1 MPESEGFGT
10 IRDRLFD
17 REAFSRN
24 LRGARIKKSYLE
36 YTREILIQTGIAVAG
51 AVVALVIFHLFSI
64 RFTVLKPYPFWVQ
77 DALVLVIP
85 GAMVFLALYFQ
96 PVLAAKGRKARIEMD
111 LPYAIT
117 YMQALSTTLNLYNAI
132 RGVYEQGDL
141 YGEVSKEFG
150 MIVRDVEVFGDDLV
164 TAIRNLSRTTPS
176 ENLKKLLDDLIL
188 MFESGGDLPAFLSS
202 RSSHYRE
209 IAEKELEMSLKT
221 MEIMAEVYV
230 TAFVAAPIAV
240 IIMVVAENMSGQST
254 LSALM
259 PYFFIFLPIGAAAM
273 VWILSLVVPGE
284 NVEITRQESRD
295 TEFGSG
301 IPVTEGMDVPD
312 PAFSRE
318 IAAKKRLLRVAA
330 MLKSPLRYYMSD
342 YRFGIV
348 IGTIIGSV
356 IVLMA
361 MTGMFQGIFPHYPA
375 EIMICLLTIALLA
388 PLMAAYEVRRF
399 YVHQVETQVPDFLR
413 ELLDLKDIGMTL
425 QGAVKL
431 ISESKIGLLSS
442 ELKLVSRDV
451 RFGTSITSALV
462 RLEERIGV
470 LVIKRVISLIIRAS
484 EVTDY
489 IRDILI
495 IAIDDMEHFLK
506 MKRERYTVS
515 FAYIMIIYLSFGI
528 FLYTAYQLNVSFI
541 TSFEKLNTNID
552 ISGNVLD
559 MFRMSIILGIFSGVM
574 AGQLS
579 SGSILAGFKHVILF
593 LIAAVVLFVYVL

>member
-1 MPESEGFGT
+1 MPQSEGFSRIT
-10 IRDRLFD
+10 DRIFD
-17 REAFSRN
+17 RETISRN
-24 LRGARIKKSYLE
+24 LRGARIRKSYRE
-36 YTREILIQTGIAVAG
+36 YTREIYLQTGIAVAG
-51 AVVALVIFHLFSI
+51 AIAALVVFHLFSI
-64 RFTVLKPYPFWVQ
+64 RFTALKPYPFWVQ
-77 DALVLVIP
+77 DALVLIVP
-85 GAMVFLALYFQ
+85 GMMVFLALYFQ
-96 PVLAAKGRKARIEMD
+96 PMLAAKGRRARIEMD

-117 YMQALSTTLNLYNAI
+117 YMQALSTTLTLYNAI

-141 YGEVSKEFG
+141 YGEVSREFG
-150 MIVRDVEVFGDDLV
+150 MIVRDVEVFGDDLI
-164 TAIRNLSRTTPS
+164 TAMRNLGRTTPS

-188 MFESGGDLPAFLSS
+188 MFESGGDLPSFLSS

-284 NVEITRQESRD
+284 NVVITRRESRD
-295 TEFGSG
+295 TEFGGG
-301 IPVTEGMDVPD
+301 IPMIEGKDRPD
-312 PAFSRE
+312 PMFSRRIE
-318 IAAKKRLLRVAA
+318 ARKKLLRVLS
-330 MLKSPLRYYMSD
+330 MIKSPLRSYMSD
-342 YRFGIV
+342 YRFGI
-348 IGTIIGSV
+348 IAGTIFGSV

-361 MTGMFQGIFPHYPA
+361 MMGMFQGLFPQYPA
-375 EIMICLLTIALLA
+375 EIMICLMTIAMLA
-388 PLMAAYEVRRF
+388 PLALAYEARRF

-425 QGAVKL
+425 QGAVTL

-451 RFGTSITSALV
+451 KFGTSITSALV

-593 LIAAVVLFVYVL
+593 LVAAVGLFVYVL

>member
-1 MPESEGFGT
+1 MPQSNGFGVV
-10 IRDRLFD
+10 RDRLFD

-24 LRGARIKKSYLE
+24 LRGARIKKAYHE
-36 YTREILIQTGIAVAG
+36 YTREILVQTGLAVAG
-51 AVVALVIFHLFSI
+51 SVMALVVFHLFSI
-64 RFTVLKPYPFWVQ
+64 RFTVLKPYPLLVQ
-77 DALVLVIP
+77 DALILVVP
-85 GAMVFLALYFQ
+85 GMMVFLVLYFQ
-96 PVLAAKGRKARIEMD
+96 PMLSAKGRKSRIEMD

-117 YMQALSTTLNLYNAI
+117 YMQALSTTLTLYNAI

-188 MFESGGDLPAFLSS
+188 MFESGGDLPAFLAS
-202 RSSHYRE
+202 RSAHYRE
-209 IAEKELEMSLKT
+209 VAEKELEMSLKT

-254 LSALM
+254 LSGLM
-259 PYFFIFLPIGAAAM
+259 PYFFIFLPLGAAAM
-273 VWILSLVVPGE
+273 VWILTLVVPGE
-284 NVEITRQESRD
+284 NVEITHKESRD
-295 TEFGSG
+295 TEFGTG
-301 IPVTEGMDVPD
+301 IKVEAAAEAPD
-312 PAFSRE
+312 KDFSRH
-318 IAAKKRLLRVAA
+318 IASRKRLLRLAA
-330 MLKSPLRYYMSD
+330 MLRNPIRHYMSD

-348 IGTIIGSV
+348 IGTLIGSV
-356 IVLMA
+356 IVLIS
-361 MTGMFQGIFPHYPA
+361 MTGILQGVFPRYPA
-375 EIMICLLTIALLA
+375 EIMICLITIAIMA
-388 PLMAAYEVRRF
+388 PLMAAYEIRRF
-399 YVHQVETQVPDFLR
+399 YVHQVEAQVPDFLR

-442 ELKLVSRDV
+442 ELRLVSKDV
-451 RFGTSITSALV
+451 RWGTSITSALV
-462 RLEERIGV
+462 RLEERVGV

-489 IRDILI
+489 IREILI
-495 IAIDDMEHFLK
+495 IAISDMEHYLK

-515 FAYIMIIYLSFGI
+515 FAYVMIIYLSFGI

-559 MFRMSIILGIFSGVM
+559 MFRMSIILGIFSGIM

-579 SGSILAGFKHVILF
+579 SGSIMAGFKHVILF